1 MIFKKSNFSH
11 EYYDSVVI
19 TNIPNFY
26 KINLYNELAKNVRL
40 LVVFLAKSSEERN
53 ADFCNTSSCKF
64 DFTFLADS
72 TLESRN
78 SITGAFRIVEL
89 LKSTQFR
96 SLIIGEWYG
105 FEYWISLIFFQ
116 FNSKIIFTLESNLL
130 GKGTMGRFKNFA
142 KRVFLKGVNIALASG
157 LSHKKILH
165 HLGYS
170 KKIFILNGVGISND
184 FSFNRPDK
192 KYNTRY
198 KLLFVGRLIED
209 KNIINF
215 LQAFDEVSKTT
226 DISLTIVGK
235 GPLKSQ
241 VTGMI
246 NPNIIYFEKFNNSEM
261 NDVYRN
267 HDILILP
274 SFKEPWG
281 LVVEEA
287 LSSKMPV
294 IVSQFVGCLN
304 SIVFDKI
311 NGIVVDANNINS
323 IIEGLKY
330 LVNDKNFE
338 MVFNNVKLFNRADKD
353 LKQVEAYLNA
363 INYA

>member
-1 MIFKKSNFSH
+1 MNFKKYSFLHSN
-11 EYYDSVVI
+11 YDCVII

-40 LVVFLAKSSEERN
+40 MVVFLAKTSVDRN
-53 ADFCNTSSCKF
+53 DDFYDTSSCKF
-64 DFTFLADS
+64 DFIFLTDS
-72 TLESRN
+72 PLESRN
-78 SITGAFRIVEL
+78 SILGAIRVVKL
-89 LKSTQFR
+89 LKSIQFP
-96 SLIIGEWYG
+96 SLIISEWYG

-116 FNSKIIFTLESNLL
+116 FNFKIIFTLESNLL
-130 GKGTMGRFKNFA
+130 GKGIMGRFKNFA

-157 LSHKKILH
+157 PSHKKILN

-215 LQAFDEVSKTT
+215 LQAFNEVSKTT
-226 DISLTIVGK
+226 DISLTVVGK

-246 NPNIIYFEKFNNSEM
+246 NSNIIYFEKFNNSEM

-274 SFKEPWG
+274 SLNEPWG

-353 LKQVEAYLNA
+353 LKQVEAYINA
-363 INYA
+363 IKYS